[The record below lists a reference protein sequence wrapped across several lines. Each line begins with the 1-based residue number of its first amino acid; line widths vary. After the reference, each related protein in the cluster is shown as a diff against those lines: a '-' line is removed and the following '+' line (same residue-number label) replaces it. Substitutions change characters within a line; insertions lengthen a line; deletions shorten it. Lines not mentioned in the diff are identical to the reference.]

1 MKKVLGARPGRSR
14 LVALN
19 NECDI
24 RVKPRTHRM
33 AGLDDALAIAQGI
46 DGDILAGTA

>member
-1 MKKVLGARPGRSR
+1 MIEALGARPWRSR

-24 RVKPRTHRM
+24 PVKPEP
-33 AGLDDALAIAQGI
+33 L
-46 DGDILAGTA
+46 